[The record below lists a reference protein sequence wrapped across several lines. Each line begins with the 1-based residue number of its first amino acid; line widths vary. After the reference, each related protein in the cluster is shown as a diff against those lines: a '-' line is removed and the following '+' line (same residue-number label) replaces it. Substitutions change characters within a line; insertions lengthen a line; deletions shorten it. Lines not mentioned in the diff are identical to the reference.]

1 MQKIKDQ
8 FQKHETLV
16 SILLIALVTA
26 VTHLV
31 HAAQFG
37 IYRDS
42 WFLFTGGHIDGPAK
56 FFQIW
61 SIDRPGVAYLF
72 AAAYSLLGDTLLA
85 YNLAIVS
92 LRFLG
97 ALGLLW
103 ALRMLWP
110 KARVQ
115 TLLVVLLFIVYPGF
129 IQLPNSMEYLPHITS
144 LALFIFSVAFMIK
157 AIQTGNRTVKIL
169 LILVSLVFTG
179 LYLFL
184 MEYYVGMEGLRLAL
198 LWLLVVRLNPG
209 KSFPRRAAD
218 LAKKYLPFAI
228 VVAAFLY
235 WRVFIFSNT
244 RSSTDIGSMA
254 GNILRSPLLGG
265 LTWLTTLIKDYFETA
280 FFAWTVPPYTL
291 ITSAR
296 LRDLLAAGFAG
307 LLVISAIGLTVW
319 LIRRPTKHDKS
330 EDGESQTNWSR
341 EAILI
346 GAVALVIAL
355 TPASF
360 SALNV
365 AFDKTNYDRFTLPG
379 IIAACLL
386 MVGIVFAIKNAR
398 LRGGI
403 FVLLITLGVMTHYIN
418 GVNFANNWKNTR
430 ETWWQLTWRAP
441 SIKSGTMLLGSFF
454 GSGDIGGNA
463 VWPATLIYHPQ
474 PGPLRLASEVLNPTI
489 ARYLLDGRS
498 IPRDFRSFEMN
509 MNFGQALILARPES
523 SSCLHIFDG
532 TRPDFTDADDF
543 ATLSTAKYSDINLI
557 DTQAAPAFPPVA
569 LLGAEPTHGWCYYF
583 EKASLARQRMDWQE
597 IVRLGNEAASL
608 GLRPDDYSEWIP
620 FILGF
625 AFTGDFA
632 SVDSLIPILKENLR
646 AKDSVCTNLEAQAKG
661 VGEVSGEDPG
671 ITAGREYI
679 LKTLCGD

>member
-1 MQKIKDQ
+1 MQKIKYQ
-8 FQKHETLV
+8 FQKHETLA

-72 AAAYSLLGDTLLA
+72 AAAYSLFGGTLLA

-110 KARVQ
+110 QARLQ

-129 IQLPNSMEYLPHITS
+129 IQLPNAMEYLPHITS

-157 AIQTGNRTVKIL
+157 AIQTGNRTLKIL
-169 LILVSLVFTG
+169 LILASLVFTG

-209 KSFPRRAAD
+209 KSFPRRAAE

-280 FFAWTVPPYTL
+280 FFAWTIPPYTL

-307 LLVISAIGLTVW
+307 LFVISAIGLTVW
-319 LIRRPTKHDKS
+319 LIRRPTEHDKS

-386 MVGIVFAIKNAR
+386 LVGIVFAIKNAR

-403 FVLLITLGVMTHYIN
+403 FVLFITLGVMTHYIN

-430 ETWWQLTWRAP
+430 RPGGSSPGERHPSNLEPCCWAAFSVPEILAATPSGPPHSSTTRSPVLCAWPARYSIPPSPDTCWMGAP
-441 SIKSGTMLLGSFF
+441 SRAIF
-454 GSGDIGGNA
+454 A
-463 VWPATLIYHPQ
+463 
-474 PGPLRLASEVLNPTI
+474 PLR
-489 ARYLLDGRS
+489 
-498 IPRDFRSFEMN
+498 
-509 MNFGQALILARPES
+509 
-523 SSCLHIFDG
+523 
-532 TRPDFTDADDF
+532 
-543 ATLSTAKYSDINLI
+543 
-557 DTQAAPAFPPVA
+557 
-569 LLGAEPTHGWCYYF
+569 
-583 EKASLARQRMDWQE
+583 
-597 IVRLGNEAASL
+597 
-608 GLRPDDYSEWIP
+608 
-620 FILGF
+620 
-625 AFTGDFA
+625 
-632 SVDSLIPILKENLR
+632 
-646 AKDSVCTNLEAQAKG
+646 
-661 VGEVSGEDPG
+661 
-671 ITAGREYI
+671 
-679 LKTLCGD
+679 

>member
-8 FQKHETLV
+8 FQKHETLI

-72 AAAYSLLGDTLLA
+72 AAAYSLFGDTLLA

-110 KARVQ
+110 QARLQ

-129 IQLPNSMEYLPHITS
+129 IQLPNAMEYLPHITS

-209 KSFPRRAAD
+209 KSFPRRAAE

-280 FFAWTVPPYTL
+280 FFAWTVPPYTI

-319 LIRRPTKHDKS
+319 LIRRPTEHDKS

-379 IIAACLL
+379 HHCGLPPAGRDCLRHQ
-386 MVGIVFAIKNAR
+386 K
-398 LRGGI
+398 
-403 FVLLITLGVMTHYIN
+403 
-418 GVNFANNWKNTR
+418 
-430 ETWWQLTWRAP
+430 
-441 SIKSGTMLLGSFF
+441 
-454 GSGDIGGNA
+454 
-463 VWPATLIYHPQ
+463 
-474 PGPLRLASEVLNPTI
+474 
-489 ARYLLDGRS
+489 
-498 IPRDFRSFEMN
+498 
-509 MNFGQALILARPES
+509 
-523 SSCLHIFDG
+523 C
-532 TRPDFTDADDF
+532 
-543 ATLSTAKYSDINLI
+543 
-557 DTQAAPAFPPVA
+557 APAR
-569 LLGAEPTHGWCYYF
+569 G
-583 EKASLARQRMDWQE
+583 
-597 IVRLGNEAASL
+597 
-608 GLRPDDYSEWIP
+608 
-620 FILGF
+620 
-625 AFTGDFA
+625 
-632 SVDSLIPILKENLR
+632 NLR
-646 AKDSVCTNLEAQAKG
+646 VIHNPRGD
-661 VGEVSGEDPG
+661 DP
-671 ITAGREYI
+671 
-679 LKTLCGD
+679 LH